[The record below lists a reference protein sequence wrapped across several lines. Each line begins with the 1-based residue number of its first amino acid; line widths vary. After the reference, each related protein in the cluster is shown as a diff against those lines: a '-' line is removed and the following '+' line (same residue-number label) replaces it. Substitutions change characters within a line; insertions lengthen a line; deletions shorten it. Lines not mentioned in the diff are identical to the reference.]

1 MTRRERWASN
11 DKSGGTRIMEDVL
24 IAVEEYGLPLIL
36 LLGAIYALYRFMVF
50 SLYEVKNE
58 FGARH
63 KKNAEDMQEVKIL
76 LAEIKLLLREK
87 K

>member
-1 MTRRERWASN
+1 
-11 DKSGGTRIMEDVL
+11 MEDVL
-24 IAVEEYGLPLIL
+24 VAVEEYGLPLIL
-36 LLGAIYALYRFMVF
+36 LLGAIYTLYRFMAF

-63 KKNAEDMQEVKIL
+63 EKAAEDMQAVKIS
-76 LAEIKLLLREK
+76 LAEIKLLLQEK

>member
-1 MTRRERWASN
+1 
-11 DKSGGTRIMEDVL
+11 MED
-24 IAVEEYGLPLIL
+24 IFNAIEDYGLPLVL

-63 KKNAEDMQEVKIL
+63 KKNAEDMQEVKIS
-76 LAEIKLLLREK
+76 LAEIKLLLQEK

>member
-1 MTRRERWASN
+1 
-11 DKSGGTRIMEDVL
+11 MEDVL
-24 IAVEEYGLPLIL
+24 VAIEDYGLPLIL

-76 LAEIKLLLREK
+76 LAEIKLLVGNNK
-87 K
+87 

>member
-1 MTRRERWASN
+1 
-11 DKSGGTRIMEDVL
+11 MEDVL
-24 IAVEEYGLPLIL
+24 VAVEEYGLPLIL

-76 LAEIKLLLREK
+76 LAEIKLLVGNNK
-87 K
+87 

>member
-1 MTRRERWASN
+1 
-11 DKSGGTRIMEDVL
+11 MEEVL

-36 LLGAIYALYRFMVF
+36 LLGAIYTLYRFMVF

-63 KKNAEDMQEVKIL
+63 KKNAEDMQEVKIA
-76 LAEIKLLLREK
+76 LAEIKLLIQEK
-87 K
+87 KW

>member
-1 MTRRERWASN
+1 
-11 DKSGGTRIMEDVL
+11 MEDVL

-76 LAEIKLLLREK
+76 LAEIKLLLRERQ
-87 K
+87 

>member
-1 MTRRERWASN
+1 
-11 DKSGGTRIMEDVL
+11 MEDVL
-24 IAVEEYGLPLIL
+24 VAIEDYGLPLIL

-58 FGARH
+58 FGARYE
-63 KKNAEDMQEVKIL
+63 KNAEDMNMIKIA
-76 LAEIKLLLREK
+76 LAEIKLLLQEK

>member
-1 MTRRERWASN
+1 
-11 DKSGGTRIMEDVL
+11 MEDIL
-24 IAVEEYGLPLIL
+24 NAIEDYGLPLVL

-76 LAEIKLLLREK
+76 LAEIKLLVESK

>member
-1 MTRRERWASN
+1 
-11 DKSGGTRIMEDVL
+11 MEDIL
-24 IAVEEYGLPLIL
+24 NAIEDYGLPLVL

-76 LAEIKLLLREK
+76 LAEIKMLLLREK
-87 K
+87 

>member
-1 MTRRERWASN
+1 
-11 DKSGGTRIMEDVL
+11 MED
-24 IAVEEYGLPLIL
+24 IFNAIEDYGLPVVL

-76 LAEIKLLLREK
+76 LAEIKLLVESNK
-87 K
+87 